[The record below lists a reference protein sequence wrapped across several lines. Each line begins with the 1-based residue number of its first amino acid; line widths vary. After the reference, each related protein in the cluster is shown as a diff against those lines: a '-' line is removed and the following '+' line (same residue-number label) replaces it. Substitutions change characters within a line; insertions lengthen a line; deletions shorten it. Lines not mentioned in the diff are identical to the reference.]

1 MRIER
6 LALKNFKCFKE
17 VDVSFSKITLLTG
30 ENSSGKSS
38 LIYGILAPLQ
48 SINTERLYYSF
59 PLYIS
64 LNGNYVSMGGFE
76 EVSFNHDLKSAFTID
91 LDLSLDESSIIR
103 LNSSWFF
110 DIQTKS
116 TKLNYLKTEDGF
128 KHAEVK
134 QLEDFSYLVNF
145 ERVNL
150 KTNLPSLDAV
160 NSLANVL
167 EGIADVELLEQ
178 SENSLYLVNI
188 NYINT
193 KDLIIQNL
201 DELIGIENNLQR
213 HFSEMFINS
222 DVNDNFSYI
231 SSFRFQPDR
240 TYYQS
245 LASSK
250 VDKFGGGYIDQIL
263 EWNDNQSDKL
273 FELVSIL
280 KDLKILYDVKTH
292 KLSGGR
298 FEIKVKVKSRNKWE
312 SLADVGFGTSQ
323 FLPIIVADLQ
333 LSDDSTL
340 IMSQPEIHLHPSVQ
354 ANLGNYLVKQVNE
367 RNKNY
372 IVETHSEYLL
382 NRMRLLIV
390 KGDIQPED
398 VAVYYFENSIKNGSI
413 AHRIEFTKDGQIL
426 NAPKGFFETYMIDTM
441 DIALNA

>member
-1 MRIER
+1 MRIKR

-76 EVSFNHDLKSAFTID
+76 EVSFNHNLKSNFTIN
-91 LDLSLDESSIIR
+91 LNLALDESRIIR
-103 LNSSWFF
+103 LNSFWFF
-110 DIQTKS
+110 DTQTKS
-116 TKLNYLKTEDGF
+116 TKLNYLKTEDEF
-128 KHAEVK
+128 KQAEVK

-150 KTNLPSLDAV
+150 KTDLPSLDAV
-160 NSLANVL
+160 
-167 EGIADVELLEQ
+167 
-178 SENSLYLVNI
+178 
-188 NYINT
+188 
-193 KDLIIQNL
+193 KDLIILNL
-201 DELIGIENNLQR
+201 DELIGVENKLQL
-213 HFSEMFINS
+213 HFSEMFTNS
-222 DVNDNFSYI
+222 DVNENFSYI

-273 FELVSIL
+273 FELVTIL

-298 FEIKVKVKSRNKWE
+298 FEIKVKVKSRSKWE
-312 SLADVGFGTSQ
+312 SLADVGFGISQ

-354 ANLGNYLVKQVNE
+354 ANLGNYLVKQVKD

-390 KGDIQPED
+390 KGEIQPED